1 MNPPLKLGF
10 DNYAL
15 RSLDWKAPRLLEHA
29 AALALDSVLF
39 SDLTVL
45 EHHSGDYLADLRAQA
60 SSLGLEIQVGTLSIC
75 PSSALWNNQ
84 HGSPADLLK
93 KTIEI
98 ARALGSPVAR
108 CVLGNVQDRRS
119 PGGIQAR
126 IAETVEILKSVRP
139 IAVESGIQIALENH
153 AGDLQARE
161 LVDLWIAPVRTSS
174 VRRSIAATPPGHWS
188 IRKTTSRSSDPGPC
202 AVEFG
207 IPPSGTPPTEPCSN
221 GPRWATDRWIFWP
234 ISNGSP
240 SFVLRRRCR
249 SKPFPGGQTRF
260 HSGYRVS
267 GTPTPGPSP
276 GTPSGSSTWFT
287 AEPPGCQSYF
297 QTPNPAD
304 PRNNS
309 SNCPSWNEVSGTAG
323 KLWASAFA
331 VDQPE
336 IARTKATTKNRRAI
350 QNLRS
355 PPQSGWEHQA
365 PASFCNAHPP
375 LPSNARRPV
384 PA

>member
-161 LVDLWIAPVRTSS
+161 LVDLLDRAGPDFVGATIDSGNAPWALEHPQNNLEILGPRAVCSGIRDSALWNSPDGAVLQWTAMGDGQVDFLAYFERFAELCPQTTVQIETISGRPNPIPFRLPGFWNAYPGALARDS
-174 VRRSIAATPPGHWS
+174 VGFFDLVH
-188 IRKTTSRSSDPGPC
+188 
-202 AVEFG
+202 
-207 IPPSGTPPTEPCSN
+207 SGTPRVPVVFPDTES
-221 GPRWATDRWIFWP
+221 GRSSEQQFQLSELER
-234 ISNGSP
+234 S
-240 SFVLRRRCR
+240 VRYCR
-249 SKPFPGGQTRF
+249 ETLGLGVR
-260 HSGYRVS
+260 GR
-267 GTPTPGPSP
+267 
-276 GTPSGSSTWFT
+276 ST
-287 AEPPGCQSYF
+287 
-297 QTPNPAD
+297 
-304 PRNNS
+304 
-309 SNCPSWNEVSGTAG
+309 
-323 KLWASAFA
+323 
-331 VDQPE
+331 
-336 IARTKATTKNRRAI
+336 
-350 QNLRS
+350 
-355 PPQSGWEHQA
+355 
-365 PASFCNAHPP
+365 
-375 LPSNARRPV
+375 
-384 PA
+384 